1 MYQHIA
7 KIVASVLTNA
17 IYYYIINHIFLILA
31 YRERMEYP
39 MDNKISEIF
48 GSMVFNDDVMRERLP
63 REVYKSLTKTVA
75 TGRTIDPSIA
85 DVVANAMKDW
95 ATEKGATHYTHW
107 FQPLTGVTAEKHD
120 AFISPVGPCKVVME
134 FSGKE
139 LIRGESDASSFP
151 TGGLRATFEARGYT
165 AWDPASYA
173 FVKDGTLYI
182 PTAFCS
188 YTGEALDAKTP
199 LLRSMDALNT
209 QSLRILRLFGD
220 EQTKHVDI
228 TVGAEQE

>member
-85 DVVANAMKDW
+85 DVVANAMKD
-95 ATEKGATHYTHW
+95 
-107 FQPLTGVTAEKHD
+107 
-120 AFISPVGPCKVVME
+120 
-134 FSGKE
+134 
-139 LIRGESDASSFP
+139 
-151 TGGLRATFEARGYT
+151 
-165 AWDPASYA
+165 
-173 FVKDGTLYI
+173 
-182 PTAFCS
+182 
-188 YTGEALDAKTP
+188 
-199 LLRSMDALNT
+199 
-209 QSLRILRLFGD
+209 
-220 EQTKHVDI
+220 
-228 TVGAEQE
+228 